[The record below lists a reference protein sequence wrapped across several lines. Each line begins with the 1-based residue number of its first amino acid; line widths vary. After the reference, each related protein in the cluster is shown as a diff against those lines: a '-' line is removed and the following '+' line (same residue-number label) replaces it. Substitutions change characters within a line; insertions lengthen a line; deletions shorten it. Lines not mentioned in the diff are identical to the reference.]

1 MERVLEPAGKS
12 MTPDVARWLLELRA
26 DSALQAR
33 LDELACKNTKGVI
46 TPDEL
51 AEYDEY
57 LQVANVVAI
66 LQAKARKVLS
76 EAPSH

>member
-26 DSALQAR
+26 DPALQAR
-33 LDELACKNTKGVI
+33 LDELADKNTEGVI

-57 LQVANVVAI
+57 LQVANLVAI
-66 LQAKARKVLS
+66 LQAKARKVLYK
-76 EAPSH
+76 PTPR